1 MLNIPDYGIALIC
14 FAIVIVAILVSS
26 FVKIIMKKVVQ
37 DNGAELDCSKW
48 EYLFAAISVFVS
60 AIGVFCFLRFFVGV
74 TDANEL
80 VKSTT
85 LYAGST
91 QAVYL
96 FIVQLIRKGGKGIFS
111 ALKNVFTK
119 LKSSD
124 NPIQELPNIVK
135 EETDNSTLVSDKSD
149 ISIGKTTGDVDNL
162 INDFAKIIAKKSVNK

>member
-14 FAIVIVAILVSS
+14 FATVIVAILISS

-96 FIVQLIRKGGKGIFS
+96 FIVQLIRKGGKGIFG
-111 ALKNVFTK
+111 ALKNLFTK

-135 EETDNSTLVSDKSD
+135 EETGNSTLVSDKSD
-149 ISIGKTTGDVDNL
+149 ISICKTTGDVDNL
-162 INDFAKIIAKKSVNK
+162 INDFAKIIAQKSANK